1 MPMPR
6 SSCWWRSLPP
16 LALLLGGALGGL
28 VQPVALLCGVLFVA
42 WIAARPCVAPR
53 AWLPVTLVMAVLF
66 AAHLVPGFVALP
78 LGPPQHLGGSQPW
91 QLRLA
96 LEKAL
101 VALALLLAWWGTPVG
116 PWRVRPLLA
125 TVGLTL
131 GGVPGL
137 ALALGVLGWQP
148 KWPEG
153 LLAWLAIN
161 LLVTCLAEE
170 LVFRAFLQRRLSERL
185 GMPTGLL
192 LTSLLFGLAHLPAGA
207 GFALLAGLA
216 GVGYGLAFH
225 CSGNR
230 LWPALLLHGALNTLH
245 LLLLTYPLR

>member
-1 MPMPR
+1 MAR
-6 SSCWWRSLPP
+6 SSCCWRLLPP

-28 VQPVALLCGVLFVA
+28 IQPVGLLCGVLFLA
-42 WIAARPCVAPR
+42 WLGARPCVAPQIWR
-53 AWLPVTLVMAVLF
+53 SVTLVTAVLL
-66 AAHLVPGFVALP
+66 AAHLVPGFVPLP
-78 LGPPQHLGGSQPW
+78 LGPPRDLGGSQPW

-96 LEKAL
+96 LDKAL

-131 GGVPGL
+131 VGVPAL
-137 ALALGVLGWQP
+137 ALALGILGWQL

-170 LVFRAFLQRRLSERL
+170 LVFRALLQRWLAATFGPVR
-185 GMPTGLL
+185 GLL
-192 LTSLLFGLAHLPAGA
+192 LASLLFGLAHLPAGV
-207 GFALLAGLA
+207 GFAGLAGLA

-230 LWPALLLHGALNTLH
+230 LWPAVLLHGALNTLH